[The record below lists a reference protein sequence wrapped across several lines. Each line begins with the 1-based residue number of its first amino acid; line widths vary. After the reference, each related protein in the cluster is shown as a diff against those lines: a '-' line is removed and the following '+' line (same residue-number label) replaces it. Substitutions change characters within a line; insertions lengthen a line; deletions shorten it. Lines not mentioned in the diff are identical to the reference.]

1 MRLYPPA
8 GLLYMSLLL
17 SVHLSQLGLVPHPP
31 PDLNADSAPPKTY
44 KTAQL
49 RKGRFKKQA
58 ACRSAPPDCTLEE
71 GRLKQPEKG
80 HAHSETDL
88 IINNWSS
95 TSKLIGDSQK
105 NKQVQFETGDI
116 LACAPAIDNTSLAT
130 ASSLEGGQQQ
140 LDPILSYITSIRLS
154 LGLEV
159 KPERNPTEGERE
171 SILTTAG
178 PIAGI
183 KDLKRLSRNLL
194 NLQSA
199 QAHRGDFVY
208 CLRRDMGS
216 LKERYNPYN
225 LEIVSLEQARAQ
237 GKYFTVSAFSVTE
250 VSIMLKFVCNLKC
263 ICISRFMHPWMC

>member
-1 MRLYPPA
+1 
-8 GLLYMSLLL
+8 MSLLL

-31 PDLNADSAPPKTY
+31 PDLKADSTPPKTY
-44 KTAQL
+44 RTAQL

-71 GRLKQPEKG
+71 GRLKPPEKG

-88 IINNWSS
+88 SNWNS
-95 TSKLIGDSQK
+95 TSELIEDSQK

-116 LACAPAIDNTSLAT
+116 LACAPAQDNLSLAT
-130 ASSLEGGQQQ
+130 ASSLESSQQQ
-140 LDPILSYITSIRLS
+140 VDPILSYITSVRVS

-171 SILTTAG
+171 SMLTTAG

-199 QAHRGDFVY
+199 QGKLAQRGDFVY

-250 VSIMLKFVCNLKC
+250 VSISCSNLHV
-263 ICISRFMHPWMC
+263 I

>member
-1 MRLYPPA
+1 MA
-8 GLLYMSLLL
+8 LLL

-31 PDLNADSAPPKTY
+31 PPDLKAGSAPPKTY

-49 RKGRFKKQA
+49 RKGRFKKPA
-58 ACRSAPPDCTLEE
+58 VCRSAPPDRMLEE
-71 GRLKQPEKG
+71 GRLKPQEKG

-88 IINNWSS
+88 SNWNS
-95 TSKLIGDSQK
+95 TIGDSQD
-105 NKQVQFETGDI
+105 KQVQFETGDTV
-116 LACAPAIDNTSLAT
+116 AYAPAIDSLSLAA
-130 ASSLEGGQQQ
+130 ASSLESSQQQ
-140 LDPILSYITSIRLS
+140 LDPILSYITSVRLG

-159 KPERNPTEGERE
+159 KPERNPSEGERE
-171 SILTTAG
+171 SMLTTTG

-194 NLQSA
+194 NLQNA
-199 QAHRGDFVY
+199 QGNLAQRGDFVY

-250 VSIMLKFVCNLKC
+250 VSIVLKFAD
-263 ICISRFMHPWMC
+263 RDGG